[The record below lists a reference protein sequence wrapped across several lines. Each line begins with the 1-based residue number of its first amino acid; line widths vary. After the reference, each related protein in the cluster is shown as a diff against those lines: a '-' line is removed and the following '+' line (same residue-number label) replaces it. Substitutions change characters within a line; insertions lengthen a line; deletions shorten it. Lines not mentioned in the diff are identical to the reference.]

1 MNENNARLESK
12 LHIDANRN
20 ENKSK
25 DAAVVI
31 HREFEPTAKLKETGP
46 CCQPPS

>member
-12 LHIDANRN
+12 LHIDLGMKTTPKAV
-20 ENKSK
+20 
-25 DAAVVI
+25 AVVI